1 MTERQLGI
9 VSSVILHSIILLILI
24 FTYIT
29 LSSPAPSEGGILINF
44 GDTES
49 AFGAAEPALNNQ
61 IPQTTAAASPSQPT
75 EAEDGLMT
83 QDFEEAPVVKK
94 PDATKKTVEKKPEV
108 KPVVKPA
115 PATTTTQS
123 APKTPTV
130 NKKALYTSK
139 SSAGQSTTESGSS
152 EGIYKGSGNM
162 GSPTGSTE
170 SDNYTQGLGGEGIGF
185 DLTGRSPVHL
195 PKPAFNVQKQG
206 IVVVEITVDRSGR
219 VISATPGIKGSTL
232 VDNTLYASAKK
243 AALESRFNVN
253 NSSPE
258 RQIGKITYHFK
269 LQ

>member
-1 MTERQLGI
+1 
-9 VSSVILHSIILLILI
+9 
-24 FTYIT
+24 
-29 LSSPAPSEGGILINF
+29 
-44 GDTES
+44 
-49 AFGAAEPALNNQ
+49 
-61 IPQTTAAASPSQPT
+61 
-75 EAEDGLMT
+75 
-83 QDFEEAPVVKK
+83 
-94 PDATKKTVEKKPEV
+94 
-108 KPVVKPA
+108 
-115 PATTTTQS
+115 
-123 APKTPTV
+123 
-130 NKKALYTSK
+130 
-139 SSAGQSTTESGSS
+139 
-152 EGIYKGSGNM
+152 M

-195 PKPAFNVQKQG
+195 PKPAFNVQKEG

-219 VISATPGIKGSTL
+219 VISATPGVKGSTL

>member
-1 MTERQLGI
+1 MTERQYGI
-9 VSSVILHSIILLILI
+9 VSSVILHSILLLIMI

-29 LSSPAPSEGGILINF
+29 LSKPSPSEGGILINF

-49 AFGAAEPALNNQ
+49 AFGPEEPALNKQ
-61 IPQTTAAASPSQPT
+61 VPATSAPPSASLPT
-75 EAEDGLMT
+75 ETEDGMLT
-83 QDFEEAPVVKK
+83 QDLEEAPAIKK
-94 PDATKKTVEKKPEV
+94 PDAIKKTTEKKPEV
-108 KPVVKPA
+108 KPSTKPS
-115 PATTTTQS
+115 PATKTASTET
-123 APKTPTV
+123 KTPVV
-130 NKKALYTSK
+130 NKRALYSNK

-152 EGIYKGSGNM
+152 EGIYKGNGNM

-185 DLTGRSPVHL
+185 DLRGRSPVHL
-195 PKPAFNVQKQG
+195 PKPAFNVLKEG
-206 IVVVEITVDRSGR
+206 SVVVEITVDRSGR

-253 NSSPE
+253 NSSPQ

-269 LQ
+269 LE